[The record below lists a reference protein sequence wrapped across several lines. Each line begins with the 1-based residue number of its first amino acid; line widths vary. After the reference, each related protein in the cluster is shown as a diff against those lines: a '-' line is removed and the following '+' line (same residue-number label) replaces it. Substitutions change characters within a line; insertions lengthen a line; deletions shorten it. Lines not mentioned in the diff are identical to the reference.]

1 MIVTD
6 LSSTN
11 GTEVGRFS
19 LHDAATLVDEP
30 TVVCAGRSLFI
41 LTPPTRPFASCLAPI
56 LRATPDEAV
65 PFGREAGRDGRQTF
79 GPGDGAKRVVVA
91 SPSLRDQLG
100 QWVLFA
106 LIVRASAWAVAG
118 DVRLYV
124 ASESPVITRSLQ
136 LPMVEVRADDAPAVR
151 RLEDALMDITSR
163 RTEADHRVLMCV
175 GAPGSSRRIVEL
187 ARQFMSIGGR
197 VVWIS
202 ANHDVPAAD
211 EQMVHQTFG
220 PAVGLRAEQV
230 PVLGA
235 HRFQARS
242 FGVLAAMLR
251 PDRD

>member
-1 MIVTD
+1 
-6 LSSTN
+6 
-11 GTEVGRFS
+11 
-19 LHDAATLVDEP
+19 
-30 TVVCAGRSLFI
+30 
-41 LTPPTRPFASCLAPI
+41 
-56 LRATPDEAV
+56 
-65 PFGREAGRDGRQTF
+65 
-79 GPGDGAKRVVVA
+79 
-91 SPSLRDQLG
+91 
-100 QWVLFA
+100 VLFA

-136 LPMVEVRADDAPAVR
+136 LPLVEVRADDAPAVR

-175 GAPGSSRRIVEL
+175 GAPGSSRRTVEL

-211 EQMVHQTFG
+211 EAMVHQTFG

-235 HRFQARS
+235 HHFQARS
-242 FGVLAAMLR
+242 FAVLAAMLR